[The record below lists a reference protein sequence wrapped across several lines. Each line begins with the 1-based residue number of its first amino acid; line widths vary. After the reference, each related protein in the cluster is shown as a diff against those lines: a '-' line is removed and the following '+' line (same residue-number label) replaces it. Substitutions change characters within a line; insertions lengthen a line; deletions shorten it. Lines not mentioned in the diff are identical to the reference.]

1 MPPIELDDK
10 DMIWWLLSACAHD
23 PIHDCNKGRLA
34 DTFEQMHA
42 VLLDLVKAS
51 EATIKKGGTH
61 HTGQKGG
68 QRSTPDD
75 ILKKAFPYL
84 ITISIECIQKIEAYF
99 DY

>member
-1 MPPIELDDK
+1 MIELKNK

-42 VLLDLVKAS
+42 VLLDLVKAAGQ
-51 EATIKKGGTH
+51 EGGGAR

-84 ITISIECIQKIEAYF
+84 ITISIAIR
-99 DY
+99 